1 MTDLEALRARV
12 LAAEDEVYRVQQA
25 DDYAYVNGAYD
36 RAVQV
41 LAQAMR
47 ELQEAEGKDDHTS
60 LDAAA
65 GQAAAAADP

>member
-12 LAAEDEVYRVQQA
+12 EAAKDELYRVQQA

-60 LDAAA
+60 LDVAA